1 MKILRVE
8 TMPACC
14 LRITGRFRTKY
25 RLPLVGLGL
34 VFIAI
39 GYWSNGHS
47 GWSDST
53 LKLLAFAILI
63 LAFAFSR
70 LHYSITPGK
79 SIKTKATLIGI
90 PFLWSTIQAATIMK
104 YEVVDDSNDTYTLRF
119 LNAANHRVL
128 VIEGLSSENFANF
141 VATSFREREHR
152 TEQNVVSYIEQ
163 VRKDARGI
171 SPILSTILVGV
182 AFMTI
187 PLHLFRPEDAV
198 NYYFYAILGCVFT
211 LGALVIVRPRQKIV
225 STKDGVIEGWTEHDA
240 LRIVDYRQTLGSDAE
255 FLLTRIRFDKFVL
268 LYPLMIALQIAAIVL
283 IAQWNEERKEKYRI
297 QQENIEKQRILNE
310 QSIQSP
316 ETQAGINLLKKFR
329 EQREAEEKKKA
340 PTE

>member
-8 TMPACC
+8 TLPAGCM
-14 LRITGRFRTKY
+14 RITGRFRTKY
-25 RLPLVGLGL
+25 MLPLVGLGL
-34 VFIAI
+34 LFLGL
-39 GYWSNGHS
+39 GYWSSGQS
-47 GWSDST
+47 GWSNST
-53 LKLLAFAILI
+53 PKILAFAL
-63 LAFAFSR
+63 LVLVFAFSR

-79 SIKTKATLIGI
+79 SVDTITTIFGI
-90 PFLWSTIQAATIMK
+90 PFFWSTIQAATIMK
-104 YEVVDDSNDTYTLRF
+104 YEVVDDSNSTFTLRF
-119 LNAANHRVL
+119 LNAANHSVL
-128 VIEGLSSENFANF
+128 VVEGLSSENFANF

-152 TEQNVVSYIEQ
+152 TEQNIESYIEQ

-182 AFMTI
+182 AFMII
-187 PLHLFRPEDAV
+187 PLHLLRPEEAV

-211 LGALVIVRPRQKIV
+211 LGALVIVRPLQKIV
-225 STKDGVIEGWTEHDA
+225 STKDGVIEGWAEHDA

-297 QQENIEKQRILNE
+297 QQENFEKQRLLNE
-310 QSIQSP
+310 QSLQSP
-316 ETQAGINLLKKFR
+316 ETQAGINLLKKFM
-329 EQREAEEKKKA
+329 EKREAEQKKKP
-340 PTE
+340 PTK